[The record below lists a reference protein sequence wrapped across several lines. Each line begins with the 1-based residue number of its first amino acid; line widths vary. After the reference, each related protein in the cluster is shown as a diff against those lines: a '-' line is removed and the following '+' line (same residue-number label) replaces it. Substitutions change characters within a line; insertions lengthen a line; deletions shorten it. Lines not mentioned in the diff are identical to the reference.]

1 MNRPMTTSARGAA
14 TTVPDVDPE
23 TDRRF
28 MAAAITHARR
38 NAGRAWPN
46 PSVGAVV
53 VRTDRGFPEVVGRG
67 VTAAGGRPHAEV
79 LALRAAGEQ
88 ARGATV
94 YVTLEPCAH
103 HGKTPPCADAL
114 VAGGVA
120 RVVTAVEDPDPRVA
134 GGGHAIL
141 RRAGIAVTTGVLAT
155 EARRLHAGHIL
166 RVREGR
172 PVVSLK
178 MAVSADGFI
187 GRTGAGQVPIS
198 GPVAK
203 AYALALRSEC
213 DAIMVGIGTILED
226 DPQLTCRLPGLE
238 GRSPV
243 RVVLDAMAR
252 TPPTAT
258 VVTSSDVVPTW
269 IVTAP
274 DAPADRVAALVGAGV
289 RVIVAER
296 ERGGALDPR
305 DVLFQLGSEGITSL
319 VTEGGARVAR
329 SLIEAD
335 LVDEIHLVTT
345 DAVIG
350 PGGVPAFAGLPVE
363 TVLGSPTFVVA
374 GTRRLGDDRLVH
386 LWRRT
391 LP

>member
-1 MNRPMTTSARGAA
+1 
-14 TTVPDVDPE
+14 
-23 TDRRF
+23 
-28 MAAAITHARR
+28 
-38 NAGRAWPN
+38 
-46 PSVGAVV
+46 
-53 VRTDRGFPEVVGRG
+53 
-67 VTAAGGRPHAEV
+67 
-79 LALRAAGEQ
+79 
-88 ARGATV
+88 
-94 YVTLEPCAH
+94 
-103 HGKTPPCADAL
+103 
-114 VAGGVA
+114 
-120 RVVTAVEDPDPRVA
+120 
-134 GGGHAIL
+134 
-141 RRAGIAVTTGVLAT
+141 
-155 EARRLHAGHIL
+155 
-166 RVREGR
+166 
-172 PVVSLK
+172 
-178 MAVSADGFI
+178 MAVSADGLI

-274 DAPADRVAALVGAGV
+274 DAPADRVAALVGAGA

-296 ERGGALDPR
+296 ERSGALDPR